1 MEKLSSLTFNN
12 TQNLNINEKY
22 KLRISLLLYILNLDL
37 LESAIPHLP

>member
-22 KLRISLLLYILNLDL
+22 KLRLSLLLYILNLDL
-37 LESAIPHLP
+37 LESAIPQLP

>member
-37 LESAIPHLP
+37 LESAIPNLP

>member
-22 KLRISLLLYILNLDL
+22 KFRLSLLLFILNIDL
-37 LESAIPHLP
+37 LESAIP

>member
-22 KLRISLLLYILNLDL
+22 KLRLSLLLYILNLDL
-37 LESAIPHLP
+37 LESAIPNLP